1 MRSRHSSAVVD
12 EVGREHLHAFVRL
25 QTETETETKP
35 MSEPEPEPEPVTVS
49 EIEAEEE
56 ADVVTDLAFRVLH
69 FVVIVV
75 SVYRPMRR
83 HPPGQSC
90 SVHACLIGVRLT
102 PLQVSAG
109 TAPHRGPMIRV
120 LDLDRQDE
128 SSIPIR
134 LQHTIFVFVIPIC
147 VEVINSSLTRY
158 VIV

>member
-1 MRSRHSSAVVD
+1 MRSRHSAAVVD

-25 QTETETETKP
+25 HTETETET
-35 MSEPEPEPEPVTVS
+35 MSEPETVTVS
-49 EIEAEEE
+49 VSELEAEAE
-56 ADVVTDLAFRVLH
+56 ADAATDLAFRVLH

-90 SVHACLIGVRLT
+90 SVHTCLIGMRLT

-147 VEVINSSLTRY
+147 VEIINSSLTRY
-158 VIV
+158 VTV